1 MGAEPVHAPLA
12 AVNVADIAA
21 PATKQTDMDSP
32 FNRCVSDPFYGD
44 PSAPRRSYW
53 GAKHLP
59 RGVERFA
66 IRLPRRNC

>member
-32 FNRCVSDPFYGD
+32 FNRCVFDPFYGD
-44 PSAPRRSYW
+44 
-53 GAKHLP
+53 
-59 RGVERFA
+59 
-66 IRLPRRNC
+66 